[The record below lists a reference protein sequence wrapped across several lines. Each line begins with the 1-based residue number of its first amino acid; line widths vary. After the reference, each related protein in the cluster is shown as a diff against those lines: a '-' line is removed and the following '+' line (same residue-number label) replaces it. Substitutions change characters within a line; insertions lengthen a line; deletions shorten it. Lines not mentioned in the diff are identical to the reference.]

1 MSHTS
6 DVPGTA
12 PGAGPGAGAAGGT
25 GSAATEPTTAAAAS
39 ATIAATAATAGA
51 HPPAP
56 GARQVQKQQTR
67 QALLDAG
74 LRLLEHQNLSSLGL
88 RELTREVGVSPAAF
102 YRHFPDMAD
111 LGVALVGEA
120 LGSLHAMVRAVLAD
134 GADGSAPDVLIER
147 SVTITAA
154 YVDEHRPHIRFI
166 ARERHGGVRTVRDA
180 IAAEL
185 DRFADEVAA
194 GLAAQPVSAGWSA
207 DDLHVLAGLYVD
219 HMVMTA
225 AELLEAPR
233 EDLAERRRI
242 MHAARLRMR
251 IISLGRRHW
260 LDPVPGP
267 QPGPE
272 PGRERPR

>member
-6 DVPGTA
+6 GVRQ
-12 PGAGPGAGAAGGT
+12 
-25 GSAATEPTTAAAAS
+25 
-39 ATIAATAATAGA
+39 
-51 HPPAP
+51 
-56 GARQVQKQQTR
+56 ARKQQTR

-120 LGSLHAMVRAVLAD
+120 LGSLHTVIRAVLTETAD
-134 GADGSAPDVLIER
+134 ADELIDR
-147 SVTITAA
+147 TVAITAA
-154 YVDEHRPHIRFI
+154 YVTEHRPHVRFI
-166 ARERHGGVRTVRDA
+166 ARERHGGVTAVRTA

-194 GLAAQPVSAGWSA
+194 GLRTQPASEGWPA
-207 DDLHVLAGLYVD
+207 DDLHVLAELYVD

-225 AELLEAPR
+225 AAFLEAPP
-233 EDLAERRRI
+233 DDPAAHDRI
-242 MHAARLRMR
+242 THAARLRLR
-251 IISLGRRHW
+251 IISIGRLHW
-260 LDPVPGP
+260 LDPAVRQAATRG
-267 QPGPE
+267 
-272 PGRERPR
+272 

>member
-6 DVPGTA
+6 GTA
-12 PGAGPGAGAAGGT
+12 RADAPASTGPRRPEAHRPGAHRPGAGQ
-25 GSAATEPTTAAAAS
+25 
-39 ATIAATAATAGA
+39 
-51 HPPAP
+51 P
-56 GARQVQKQQTR
+56 GARQAQKQQTR

-120 LGSLHAMVRAVLAD
+120 LGSLHTAIRAVLAD
-134 GADGSAPDVLIER
+134 GAADSAER
-147 SVTITAA
+147 IDRTVAITGR

-166 ARERHGGVRTVRDA
+166 ARERFGGVQPVREA

-185 DRFADEVAA
+185 QRFADEVAA
-194 GLAAQPVSAGWSA
+194 GLGAQPESAGWPA
-207 DDLHVLAGLYVD
+207 GELRVLAELYVD

-225 AELLEAPR
+225 TAFLDVPPGDHDR
-233 EDLAERRRI
+233 HDRHDRI
-242 MHAARLRMR
+242 SHAAGLRMR
-251 IISLGRRHW
+251 IISIGRAHW
-260 LDPVPGP
+260 LDPEPPSAPRPRATAPDRLPGSPGP
-267 QPGPE
+267 SK
-272 PGRERPR
+272 RP